1 MENKQNE
8 MTADVLDISKVK
20 DIYKLKI
27 KPNQVIIKV
36 SGAEDNRIL
45 VNDPSIRR
53 NNVTWKVFK
62 VGENVKDVNEGD
74 IVVDMMF
81 GGANFVTK
89 DEEKYIICDRYNLFI
104 LAEPDNYNE

>member
-20 DIYKLKI
+20 DVKKLKI
-27 KPNQVIIKV
+27 KPNQVIIEV

-45 VNDPSIRR
+45 VNDPSVRR

-62 VGENVKDVNEGD
+62 IGDLIKDVEVGD
-74 IVVDMMF
+74 IVIDMMF

-89 DEEKYIICDRYNLFI
+89 DENKYIICDRYNL
-104 LAEPDNYNE
+104 LLVAEPDNYEE